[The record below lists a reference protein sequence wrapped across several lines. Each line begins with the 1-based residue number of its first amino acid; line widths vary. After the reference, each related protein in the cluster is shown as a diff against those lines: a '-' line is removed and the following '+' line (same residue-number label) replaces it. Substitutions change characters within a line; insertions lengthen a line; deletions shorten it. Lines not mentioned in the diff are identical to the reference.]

1 METKSKNK
9 NILYV
14 SFFNLKFW
22 KNMFR
27 LFRNKFRG
35 IVIANSVLIDENVR
49 ISLTSPFFIS
59 KKGSVR
65 IKDGSQLSNGFIC
78 DAYGGNV
85 LIGENTFIGP
95 NVIIYGH
102 GYVTIGDNCLVA
114 MGCKIIAANH
124 TYALGTNINMQ
135 KNIFKP
141 IVIGNDVWIGAD
153 TKVLAGVIIGDGC
166 VVAAG
171 SVVTKSIPAN
181 TIVAGIPARAIKQRE

>member
-65 IKDGSQLSNGFIC
+65 IKEGSQLSNGFIC

-102 GYVTIGDNCLVA
+102 GDVTIGDNCLVA

>member
-102 GYVTIGDNCLVA
+102 GDVTIGDNCLVA

-181 TIVAGIPARAIKQRE
+181 TIVAGIPARAIKKRE

>member
-1 METKSKNK
+1 
-9 NILYV
+9 
-14 SFFNLKFW
+14 
-22 KNMFR
+22 MFR

-102 GYVTIGDNCLVA
+102 GDVTIGDNCLVA

-181 TIVAGIPARAIKQRE
+181 TIVAGIPARAIKKRE